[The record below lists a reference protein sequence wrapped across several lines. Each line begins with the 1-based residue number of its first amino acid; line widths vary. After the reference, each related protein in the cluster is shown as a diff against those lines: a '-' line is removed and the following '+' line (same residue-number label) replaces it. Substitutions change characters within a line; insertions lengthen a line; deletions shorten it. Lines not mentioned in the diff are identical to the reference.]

1 MNQEQRKQYNK
12 DYYSKNKDKI
22 LKTAL
27 TKQKCEFCDRM
38 VIKNNIHI
46 HQKLN
51 ICKRKAE
58 QKAQQQKRNEELN
71 ILVSGNSKPILE
83 PKNILNPEN

>member
-1 MNQEQRKQYNK
+1 MNPEQRKQYNK
-12 DYYSKNKDKI
+12 DYYTKNKDKI

-27 TKQKCEFCDRM
+27 TKQKCDFCDRM
-38 VIKNNIHI
+38 VIKNNMLI

-58 QKAQQQKRNEELN
+58 QKAHQQKRNEEYN
-71 ILVSGNSKPILE
+71 ILMTGNSKPIDE
-83 PKNILNPEN
+83 PKNIINLEN

>member
-12 DYYSKNKDKI
+12 DYYIKNKDKI

-27 TKQKCEFCDRM
+27 TKIKCEFCDRM
-38 VIKNNIHI
+38 VIKNNMLI

-58 QKAQQQKRNEELN
+58 QKAQHKKRNEELN
-71 ILVSGNSKPILE
+71 ILVSGNSKPIDE
-83 PKNILNPEN
+83 PKNIVNLEN